1 MENHIILKWIIISLT
16 EKNFWSNEILSLW
29 KLAELFIVK
38 WFLACIYQPPLPLT
52 HLKFLEITL
61 FYQTEIYIPSLTE
74 YSYFI
79 EEQVI
84 MNIIN
89 ICICINDIIFLPTHT
104 LRPSRR
110 TIWRCWNSQ
119 RLNNNSM
126 KLLRKIKLYKTGN
139 INVSSI

>member
-1 MENHIILKWIIISLT
+1 MVFWKNHIILKWIIISLT

-29 KLAELFIVK
+29 RLAELFFVK
-38 WFLACIYQPPLPLT
+38 WFLARIYQPPLPLT

-89 ICICINDIIFLPTHT
+89 ILIEKT
-104 LRPSRR
+104 L
-110 TIWRCWNSQ
+110 
-119 RLNNNSM
+119 
-126 KLLRKIKLYKTGN
+126 Y
-139 INVSSI
+139 